1 MINYLE
7 HHTLWENSEDK
18 SEHIISMS
26 FILLTY
32 MPIVNNTRKKRQ
44 FYCIHYVIIS
54 MLEKNPSKA
63 CFSSYLQSLLSFPYT
78 GIPYPY

>member
-26 FILLTY
+26 FILTTFGAHIY
-32 MPIVNNTRKKRQ
+32 MPILNNMRKKRQ
-44 FYCIHYVIIS
+44 FYCMHYVYFYVG
-54 MLEKNPSKA
+54 EKS
-63 CFSSYLQSLLSFPYT
+63 Q
-78 GIPYPY
+78 